1 MLNDLLQLL
10 GEAIWFILP
19 AYVANATPVV
29 LGGGTPIDGGR
40 LFRDGRPI
48 FGAGKTIRGFVAG
61 LVAGST
67 VGVLQGIL
75 GGQPCTYAMLGL
87 LLALGALVGDLA
99 GSFIKRRLNIPRG
112 GAAPVLDQLG
122 FVIFALL
129 FASPLM
135 PQMPLRWEAILTIL
149 IITPPIHLATNFV
162 GYKLGFKSR
171 PY

>member
-10 GEAIWFILP
+10 GAAVWFILP

-29 LGGGTPIDGGR
+29 LGGGAPIDGGK

-61 LVAGST
+61 LIAGSL
-67 VGVLQGIL
+67 VGVLQGVVA
-75 GGQPCTYAMLGL
+75 GKACTYAMFGL
-87 LLALGALVGDLA
+87 LLVLGALVGDLL

-122 FVIFALL
+122 FVVFALL
-129 FASPLM
+129 FASPVMLPM
-135 PQMPLRWEAILTIL
+135 LPGWEVILIIL

>member
-10 GEAIWFILP
+10 GTAIWFILP
-19 AYVANATPVV
+19 AYMANATPVV
-29 LGGGTPIDGGR
+29 LGGGAPIDGGK

-61 LVAGST
+61 LIAGSL
-67 VGVLQGIL
+67 VGVLQGAAA
-75 GGQPCTYAMLGL
+75 GQAYTYVLLGL
-87 LLALGALVGDLA
+87 LLALGALVGDLL

-122 FVIFALL
+122 FVVFALL
-129 FASPLM
+129 FASPIM
-135 PQMPLRWEAILTIL
+135 VIMVLRWEVILTIL
-149 IITPPIHLATNFV
+149 LITPPIHLATNFV

>member
-10 GEAIWFILP
+10 GAAIWFILP

-29 LGGGTPIDGGR
+29 LGGGAPIDGGK
-40 LFRDGRPI
+40 LFTDGRPI

-61 LVAGST
+61 LVAGSI
-67 VGVLQGIL
+67 VGVLQGAA
-75 GGQPCTYAMLGL
+75 TLGL
-87 LLALGALVGDLA
+87 LLALGALVGDLL
-99 GSFIKRRLNIPRG
+99 GSFTKRRLNIPRG

-122 FVIFALL
+122 FVVFALL
-129 FASPLM
+129 LASPVML
-135 PQMPLRWEAILTIL
+135 PRWEVIL
-149 IITPPIHLATNFV
+149 IILLITPPIHLATNFS